1 MAFNAEI
8 DLSTAAAKGYLP
20 SMKLLRR
27 ITAIVLAAAMA
38 VGPAVACA
46 DFCPQPPSAAHADE
60 SSPPEPEPAT
70 SAEAAMPADCADAMP
85 SPLRDQSQA
94 PAHDPNCNGCSD
106 CPATASVKSPA
117 VAYTSAVSVE
127 SPSVVT
133 VDLQISS
140 VADLAKPVRH
150 RLTPPANGP
159 PLNATPVTLKD
170 VLLI

>member
-1 MAFNAEI
+1 
-8 DLSTAAAKGYLP
+8 
-20 SMKLLRR
+20 
-27 ITAIVLAAAMA
+27 
-38 VGPAVACA
+38 
-46 DFCPQPPSAAHADE
+46 
-60 SSPPEPEPAT
+60 
-70 SAEAAMPADCADAMP
+70 MPADCADATP

-117 VAYTSAVSVE
+117 VAYTGAVSVE

-133 VDLQISS
+133 VDLQISP

-159 PLNATPVTLKD
+159 PLKATPVTLKD

>member
-8 DLSTAAAKGYLP
+8 ELSTAAAKGYLQF
-20 SMKLLRR
+20 MKLWRR

-46 DFCPQPPSAAHADE
+46 DFCPQPPSAAHTDE
-60 SSPPEPEPAT
+60 SSPPKPEPAT
-70 SAEAAMPADCADAMP
+70 SVEAAMPADCADAMP
-85 SPLRDQSQA
+85 SPLGDQS
-94 PAHDPNCNGCSD
+94 PTPGHDPNCQGCSD
-106 CPATASVKSPA
+106 CPAIASVKNPA
-117 VAYTSAVSVE
+117 VAYAGAVSVE
-127 SPSVVT
+127 SPSVVS
-133 VDLQISS
+133 VELQISS

-159 PLNATPVTLKD
+159 PLKATPVTLKD